1 MLILWIPLGVAII
14 YLLIRAVYLRI
25 WDRGLSVELA
35 FGQHAVSEGQEATLR
50 ATVTNA
56 KLLPLPVL
64 MLRYKMNRGLRM
76 GENANATVTD
86 KLNVV
91 EYFSVLGNERVV
103 REQKVEATR
112 RGCYHIDVLNLM
124 MPQLISGQESF
135 LVLPQDTE
143 LIVYPK
149 LLEIPEM
156 WGICEKII
164 GDIVSRRRLFEDVF
178 SFRGIRDYTRP
189 DPLSAVN
196 WKATARTGKMMVNLR
211 DYTFGQ
217 EVRILLNLEEPNYRY
232 GEDVLENAIRI
243 AATVACRCISDRIPV
258 SLISNACV
266 TSEEIPDVQDHK
278 TTARTQRILHTRLRK
293 IEYPGFLSRWR
304 KSRVPASD
312 SGTANADSANAD
324 AADYTVKTD
333 TAIVRADKADTVS
346 VHTVNKDSV
355 NNITVNLEQDRSQQT
370 SSFNPSASCTDRNS
384 GGYYSG
390 NASERDSFSGKCSQA
405 LHEDSLNIHAG
416 GSQDHIA
423 VIGEALAKIDLTK
436 EMAPFTDIMRRERQN
451 MADSYVTVCLIS
463 SGRSD
468 AIIREAEAMA
478 RQQDGIFWICP
489 LRKDEEDKVIPG
501 SIDFRRMNI

>member
-35 FGQHAVSEGQEATLR
+35 FGQHAVSEGQQATLK

-56 KLLPLPVL
+56 KMLPLPVL

-178 SFRGIRDYTRP
+178 SFRGIRDYTRT

-258 SLISNACV
+258 SLVSNACV
-266 TSEEIPDVQDHK
+266 TSEEIPNEQDQQA
-278 TTARTQRILHTRLRK
+278 TARTQRILHTRLRK
-293 IEYPGFLSRWR
+293 KEYPGFLSRWR
-304 KSRVPASD
+304 KSSVPAPD
-312 SGTANADSANAD
+312 SGNANAD
-324 AADYTVKTD
+324 AGAYNVKTD
-333 TAIVRADKADTVS
+333 AAIVRADKADTAI
-346 VHTVNKDSV
+346 VHTG
-355 NNITVNLEQDRSQQT
+355 NNHTANNFLTNSEQYPHLQT
-370 SSFNPSASCTDRNS
+370 SIF
-384 GGYYSG
+384 
-390 NASERDSFSGKCSQA
+390 DSIVSR
-405 LHEDSLNIHAG
+405 EDSLNIHAG

-423 VIGEALAKIDLTK
+423 VIGEALAKIDLTRK
-436 EMAPFTDIMRRERQN
+436 MEPFTELMRRERQN
-451 MADSYVTVCLIS
+451 MADSYVTVCVIS

-489 LRKDEEDKVIPG
+489 LRKDEEDKQIPG

>member
-35 FGQHAVSEGQEATLR
+35 FGQHAVSEGQQATLK

-56 KLLPLPVL
+56 KMLPLPVL

-178 SFRGIRDYTRP
+178 SFRGIRDYTRT

-266 TSEEIPDVQDHK
+266 TSEEIPDEQNQK
-278 TTARTQRILHTRLRK
+278 ATARTQRILHTRLRK

-312 SGTANADSANAD
+312 SGTANADAANA
-324 AADYTVKTD
+324 
-333 TAIVRADKADTVS
+333 
-346 VHTVNKDSV
+346 
-355 NNITVNLEQDRSQQT
+355 
-370 SSFNPSASCTDRNS
+370 S

>member
-178 SFRGIRDYTRP
+178 SFRGIRDYTRT

-266 TSEEIPDVQDHK
+266 TSEEIPDEQDQK
-278 TTARTQRILHTRLRK
+278 ATARTQRILHTRLRK

-304 KSRVPASD
+304 KSRVPAPD
-312 SGTANADSANAD
+312 SGTANADAANA
-324 AADYTVKTD
+324 Y
-333 TAIVRADKADTVS
+333 
-346 VHTVNKDSV
+346 
-355 NNITVNLEQDRSQQT
+355 
-370 SSFNPSASCTDRNS
+370 

-423 VIGEALAKIDLTK
+423 VIGEALARLDLTR
-436 EMAPFTDIMRRERQN
+436 EMEPFTDIMRRERQN

>member
-35 FGQHAVSEGQEATLR
+35 FGQHAVSEGQQATLR

-178 SFRGIRDYTRP
+178 SFRGIRDYTRT

-266 TSEEIPDVQDHK
+266 TSEEIPDEQNQK
-278 TTARTQRILHTRLRK
+278 ATARTQRILHTRLRK

-312 SGTANADSANAD
+312 SGTANADAANA
-324 AADYTVKTD
+324 
-333 TAIVRADKADTVS
+333 
-346 VHTVNKDSV
+346 
-355 NNITVNLEQDRSQQT
+355 
-370 SSFNPSASCTDRNS
+370 S

-501 SIDFRRMNI
+501 SIDFRRMNV

>member
-35 FGQHAVSEGQEATLR
+35 FGQHAVSEGQQATLK

-178 SFRGIRDYTRP
+178 SFRGIRDYTRT

-196 WKATARTGKMMVNLR
+196 WKATARTGKMMVNCATTPSAR
-211 DYTFGQ
+211 RSGFFS
-217 EVRILLNLEEPNYRY
+217 IL
-232 GEDVLENAIRI
+232 
-243 AATVACRCISDRIPV
+243 
-258 SLISNACV
+258 
-266 TSEEIPDVQDHK
+266 
-278 TTARTQRILHTRLRK
+278 
-293 IEYPGFLSRWR
+293 
-304 KSRVPASD
+304 KSR
-312 SGTANADSANAD
+312 T
-324 AADYTVKTD
+324 
-333 TAIVRADKADTVS
+333 IVMVRMFWKM
-346 VHTVNKDSV
+346 
-355 NNITVNLEQDRSQQT
+355 
-370 SSFNPSASCTDRNS
+370 PSASPPPS
-384 GGYYSG
+384 P
-390 NASERDSFSGKCSQA
+390 A
-405 LHEDSLNIHAG
+405 
-416 GSQDHIA
+416 A
-423 VIGEALAKIDLTK
+423 VSATES
-436 EMAPFTDIMRRERQN
+436 R
-451 MADSYVTVCLIS
+451 
-463 SGRSD
+463 
-468 AIIREAEAMA
+468 
-478 RQQDGIFWICP
+478 
-489 LRKDEEDKVIPG
+489 
-501 SIDFRRMNI
+501 

>member
-164 GDIVSRRRLFEDVF
+164 GDIISRRRLFEDVF
-178 SFRGIRDYTRP
+178 SFRGIRDYTRT

-266 TSEEIPDVQDHK
+266 TSEEIPDEQDQK
-278 TTARTQRILHTRLRK
+278 ATARTQRILHTRLRK

-312 SGTANADSANAD
+312 SGTANADT
-324 AADYTVKTD
+324 ADYTVKTD
-333 TAIVRADKADTVS
+333 AAIVRADKADTVS
-346 VHTVNKDSV
+346 VHTGNKDSV
-355 NNITVNLEQDRSQQT
+355 NNITVNLEQDRSQQI

>member
-14 YLLIRAVYLRI
+14 YLLIRAVYLRV

-35 FGQHAVSEGQEATLR
+35 FGQHAVSEGQQATLK

-178 SFRGIRDYTRP
+178 SFRGIRDYTRT

-258 SLISNACV
+258 SLVSNACV
-266 TSEEIPDVQDHK
+266 TSEEIPNEQDQQA
-278 TTARTQRILHTRLRK
+278 TARTQRILHTRLRK
-293 IEYPGFLSRWR
+293 KEYPGFLSRWR
-304 KSRVPASD
+304 KSSVPAPD
-312 SGTANADSANAD
+312 SGTANADAGAYN
-324 AADYTVKTD
+324 VKTD
-333 TAIVRADKADTVS
+333 AAIV
-346 VHTVNKDSV
+346 HTG
-355 NNITVNLEQDRSQQT
+355 NNHTANNFLTNSEQYPHLQT
-370 SSFNPSASCTDRNS
+370 SIF
-384 GGYYSG
+384 
-390 NASERDSFSGKCSQA
+390 DSIVSR
-405 LHEDSLNIHAG
+405 EDSLNIHAG

-423 VIGEALAKIDLTK
+423 VIGEALAKIDLTRK
-436 EMAPFTDIMRRERQN
+436 MEPFTELMRRERQN

-489 LRKDEEDKVIPG
+489 LRKDEEDKQIPG

>member
-14 YLLIRAVYLRI
+14 YLLIRAVYLRV

-178 SFRGIRDYTRP
+178 SFRGIRDYTRT

-266 TSEEIPDVQDHK
+266 TSEEIPDEQDQK
-278 TTARTQRILHTRLRK
+278 ATARTQRILHTRLRK

-304 KSRVPASD
+304 KSRVPAPD
-312 SGTANADSANAD
+312 SGTANAANA
-324 AADYTVKTD
+324 
-333 TAIVRADKADTVS
+333 
-346 VHTVNKDSV
+346 
-355 NNITVNLEQDRSQQT
+355 
-370 SSFNPSASCTDRNS
+370 S

-423 VIGEALAKIDLTK
+423 VIGEALARLDLTR
-436 EMAPFTDIMRRERQN
+436 EMEPFTDIMRRERQN

>member
-35 FGQHAVSEGQEATLR
+35 FGQHAVSEGQQATLR

-178 SFRGIRDYTRP
+178 SFRGIRDYTRT

-258 SLISNACV
+258 SLVSNACV
-266 TSEEIPDVQDHK
+266 TSEEIPDEQNQK
-278 TTARTQRILHTRLRK
+278 ATARTQRILHTRLRK

-312 SGTANADSANAD
+312 SGTANADAANA
-324 AADYTVKTD
+324 
-333 TAIVRADKADTVS
+333 
-346 VHTVNKDSV
+346 
-355 NNITVNLEQDRSQQT
+355 
-370 SSFNPSASCTDRNS
+370 S

-423 VIGEALAKIDLTK
+423 VIGEALARLDLTR
-436 EMAPFTDIMRRERQN
+436 EMEPFTDIMRRERQN

>member
-14 YLLIRAVYLRI
+14 YLLIRAVYLRV

-35 FGQHAVSEGQEATLR
+35 FGQHAVSEGQQATLK

-56 KLLPLPVL
+56 KMLPLPVL

-178 SFRGIRDYTRP
+178 SFRGIRDYTRT

-258 SLISNACV
+258 SLVSNACV
-266 TSEEIPDVQDHK
+266 ISEEIPDVQDQK

-293 IEYPGFLSRWR
+293 IEYPGFLSRWM

-312 SGTANADSANAD
+312 SGTANADAANA
-324 AADYTVKTD
+324 
-333 TAIVRADKADTVS
+333 
-346 VHTVNKDSV
+346 
-355 NNITVNLEQDRSQQT
+355 
-370 SSFNPSASCTDRNS
+370 S
-384 GGYYSG
+384 GGYNSG

-423 VIGEALAKIDLTK
+423 VIGEALARLDLTR
-436 EMAPFTDIMRRERQN
+436 EMEPFTELMRRERQN

-489 LRKDEEDKVIPG
+489 LRKDEEDKQIPG